1 MPSDK
6 LKVIIA
12 EDNRLSR
19 KAVIQDIPWKKLGME
34 ICGEA
39 SNGEEALQAI
49 RDNQPDIA
57 LMDIKM
63 PVLTGLDVI
72 EKLSDLDPKPL
83 YIILTAYDDYELM
96 RRGIQDKVFDYIL
109 KPYTKERIRKTISR
123 VKQNME
129 EQESNKQIGEII
141 NSKNN
146 FVLAI
151 ENKFIV
157 LNPEKEI
164 VLIKTLQGKLQFYTT
179 RGILESKLLLKD
191 VESRLNRS
199 GFLRT
204 NKSFLVNINMV
215 KEIEPWF
222 NDTYLLI
229 MNHYEKEEVPV
240 SRHYLKD
247 FKTVM
252 GIL

>member
-1 MPSDK
+1 MTKIRAAVVDDEMPARYELTSILQEMENVEVAAEFSTGK
-6 LKVIIA
+6 SFLEFLKKDSV
-12 EDNRLSR
+12 D
-19 KAVIQDIPWKKLGME
+19 VVF
-34 ICGEA
+34 
-39 SNGEEALQAI
+39 
-49 RDNQPDIA
+49 
-57 LMDIKM
+57 MDIEM
-63 PVLTGLDVI
+63 PVMT
-72 EKLSDLDPKPL
+72 
-83 YIILTAYDDYELM
+83 
-96 RRGIQDKVFDYIL
+96 GIQTVQTMEQISDEILSMPRVVFSTGFAQFAIQAFDLAVFDYIL

-179 RGILESKLLLKD
+179 RGILESRLLLKD

>member
-1 MPSDK
+1 MTKIRAAVVDDEMPARYELTSILHDIENVEVAAEFSTGK
-6 LKVIIA
+6 SFLEFLKKDSV
-12 EDNRLSR
+12 D
-19 KAVIQDIPWKKLGME
+19 VVF
-34 ICGEA
+34 
-39 SNGEEALQAI
+39 
-49 RDNQPDIA
+49 
-57 LMDIKM
+57 MDIEM
-63 PVLTGLDVI
+63 PVMT
-72 EKLSDLDPKPL
+72 
-83 YIILTAYDDYELM
+83 
-96 RRGIQDKVFDYIL
+96 GIQTVQAMEQMSDEILSMPHVVFSTGFAQFAIQAFDLAVFDYIL

-123 VKQNME
+123 VKQNMD

-179 RGILESKLLLKD
+179 RGILESRLLLKD
-191 VESRLNRS
+191 VENRLSRS

>member
-1 MPSDK
+1 MTKIRAAVVDDEMPARYELTSILQEMENVDVAAEFSTGK
-6 LKVIIA
+6 SFLEFLKKDSV
-12 EDNRLSR
+12 D
-19 KAVIQDIPWKKLGME
+19 VVF
-34 ICGEA
+34 
-39 SNGEEALQAI
+39 
-49 RDNQPDIA
+49 
-57 LMDIKM
+57 MDIEM
-63 PVLTGLDVI
+63 PVMT
-72 EKLSDLDPKPL
+72 
-83 YIILTAYDDYELM
+83 
-96 RRGIQDKVFDYIL
+96 GIQTVQTMEQISDEILSMPRVVFSTGFAQFAIQAFDLAVFDYIL
-109 KPYTKERIRKTISR
+109 KPYTKERVRKTISR

-179 RGILESKLLLKD
+179 RGILESRLLLKD

>member
-1 MPSDK
+1 MTKIRAAVVDDEMPARYELTSILQEIENVDVAAEFSTGK
-6 LKVIIA
+6 GFLEFLKKDSV
-12 EDNRLSR
+12 D
-19 KAVIQDIPWKKLGME
+19 VVF
-34 ICGEA
+34 
-39 SNGEEALQAI
+39 
-49 RDNQPDIA
+49 
-57 LMDIKM
+57 MDIEM
-63 PVLTGLDVI
+63 PVMT
-72 EKLSDLDPKPL
+72 
-83 YIILTAYDDYELM
+83 
-96 RRGIQDKVFDYIL
+96 GIQTVQAMEQMSDDILSMPRIVFSTGFAQFAIQAFDLAVFDYIL

-191 VESRLNRS
+191 VESRLSRS

>member
-1 MPSDK
+1 MTKIRAAVVDDEMPARHELTSILQEMENVDVVADFSTGRGFLDF
-6 LKVIIA
+6 LKKDSIDVVFMDI
-12 EDNRLSR
+12 EMP
-19 KAVIQDIPWKKLGME
+19 VMTGIQTV
-34 ICGEA
+34 
-39 SNGEEALQAI
+39 QAI
-49 RDNQPDIA
+49 EQ
-57 LMDIKM
+57 M
-63 PVLTGLDVI
+63 
-72 EKLSDLDPKPL
+72 SDE
-83 YIILTAYDDYELM
+83 ILTMPRVVFSTGFAQFA
-96 RRGIQDKVFDYIL
+96 IQAFDLAVFDYIL
-109 KPYTKERIRKTISR
+109 KPYTKERVHKTISR
-123 VKQNME
+123 VKQVME

-157 LNPEKEI
+157 LNPEREI

>member
-1 MPSDK
+1 MTKIRAAVVDDEMPARYELTSILHEIENVD
-6 LKVIIA
+6 VAA
-12 EDNRLSR
+12 EFSTGKGFLEF
-19 KAVIQDIPWKKLGME
+19 IKKD
-34 ICGEA
+34 
-39 SNGEEALQAI
+39 SV
-49 RDNQPDIA
+49 DVVF
-57 LMDIKM
+57 MDIEM
-63 PVLTGLDVI
+63 PVMT
-72 EKLSDLDPKPL
+72 
-83 YIILTAYDDYELM
+83 
-96 RRGIQDKVFDYIL
+96 GIQTVQAMEQMSDEILSIPRVVFSTGFAQFAIQAFDLAVFDYIL

-179 RGILESKLLLKD
+179 RGILESRLLLKD
-191 VESRLNRS
+191 VESRLSRS

>member
-1 MPSDK
+1 MTKIRAAVVDDEMPARYELTSILQEIENVDVVAEFSTGK
-6 LKVIIA
+6 SFLEFLKKDSIDV
-12 EDNRLSR
+12 
-19 KAVIQDIPWKKLGME
+19 VF
-34 ICGEA
+34 
-39 SNGEEALQAI
+39 
-49 RDNQPDIA
+49 
-57 LMDIKM
+57 MDIEM
-63 PVLTGLDVI
+63 PVMT
-72 EKLSDLDPKPL
+72 
-83 YIILTAYDDYELM
+83 
-96 RRGIQDKVFDYIL
+96 GIQTVQAMEQMSDDILSMPRVVFSTGFAQFAIQAFDLAVFDYIL
-109 KPYTKERIRKTISR
+109 KPYTKDRIRKTISR

>member
-1 MPSDK
+1 MTKIRAAVVDDEMPARYELTSILHEIENVDVAAEFSTGK
-6 LKVIIA
+6 GFLEFLKKDSV
-12 EDNRLSR
+12 D
-19 KAVIQDIPWKKLGME
+19 VVF
-34 ICGEA
+34 
-39 SNGEEALQAI
+39 
-49 RDNQPDIA
+49 
-57 LMDIKM
+57 MDIEM
-63 PVLTGLDVI
+63 PVMT
-72 EKLSDLDPKPL
+72 
-83 YIILTAYDDYELM
+83 
-96 RRGIQDKVFDYIL
+96 GIQTVQAMEQMSDDILSMPRIVFSTGFAQFAIQAFDLAVFDYIL

-179 RGILESKLLLKD
+179 RGILESRLLLKD
-191 VESRLNRS
+191 VESRLSRS

>member
-1 MPSDK
+1 MIKIRAAVVDDEMPARYELTSILQEMENVDVVAEFSTGRGFLEF
-6 LKVIIA
+6 LKKDSV
-12 EDNRLSR
+12 D
-19 KAVIQDIPWKKLGME
+19 VVF
-34 ICGEA
+34 
-39 SNGEEALQAI
+39 
-49 RDNQPDIA
+49 
-57 LMDIKM
+57 MDIEM
-63 PVLTGLDVI
+63 PVMT
-72 EKLSDLDPKPL
+72 
-83 YIILTAYDDYELM
+83 
-96 RRGIQDKVFDYIL
+96 GIQTVQAMEQMSDDILSMPRVVFSTGFAQFAIQAFDLAVFDYIL

-179 RGILESKLLLKD
+179 RGILESRLLLKD

>member
-1 MPSDK
+1 MTKIRAAVVDDEMPARYELTSILLEMENVDVAAEFSTGK
-6 LKVIIA
+6 SFLEFLKKDSV
-12 EDNRLSR
+12 D
-19 KAVIQDIPWKKLGME
+19 VVF
-34 ICGEA
+34 
-39 SNGEEALQAI
+39 
-49 RDNQPDIA
+49 
-57 LMDIKM
+57 MDIEM
-63 PVLTGLDVI
+63 PVMT
-72 EKLSDLDPKPL
+72 
-83 YIILTAYDDYELM
+83 
-96 RRGIQDKVFDYIL
+96 GIQTVQAMEQMSDEILSMPRVVFSTGFAQFAIQAFDLAVFDYIL
-109 KPYTKERIRKTISR
+109 KPYTEERIRKTISR

-247 FKTVM
+247 FKIVM

>member
-1 MPSDK
+1 MTKIRAAVVDDEMPARYELTSILQEIENVDVVAEFSTGK
-6 LKVIIA
+6 GFLEFLKKDSV
-12 EDNRLSR
+12 D
-19 KAVIQDIPWKKLGME
+19 VVF
-34 ICGEA
+34 
-39 SNGEEALQAI
+39 
-49 RDNQPDIA
+49 
-57 LMDIKM
+57 MDIEM
-63 PVLTGLDVI
+63 PVMT
-72 EKLSDLDPKPL
+72 
-83 YIILTAYDDYELM
+83 
-96 RRGIQDKVFDYIL
+96 GIQTVQAMEQMSDEILSIPRVVFSTGFAQFAIQAFDLAVFDYIL
-109 KPYTKERIRKTISR
+109 KPYTEERIRKTIAR

-179 RGILESKLLLKD
+179 RGILESRLLLKD
-191 VESRLNRS
+191 VESRLSRS

>member
-1 MPSDK
+1 MTKIRAAVVDDEMPARYELTSILHEIENVDVAAEFSTGK
-6 LKVIIA
+6 GFLEFLK
-12 EDNRLSR
+12 
-19 KAVIQDIPWKKLGME
+19 
-34 ICGEA
+34 
-39 SNGEEALQAI
+39 
-49 RDNQPDIA
+49 RDSVDVVF
-57 LMDIKM
+57 MDIEM
-63 PVLTGLDVI
+63 PVMT
-72 EKLSDLDPKPL
+72 
-83 YIILTAYDDYELM
+83 
-96 RRGIQDKVFDYIL
+96 GIQTVQAMEQMSDEILSIPRVVFSTGFAQFAIQAFDLAVFDYIL

-179 RGILESKLLLKD
+179 RGILESRLLLKD
-191 VESRLNRS
+191 VESRLSRS

>member
-1 MPSDK
+1 MTKIRAAVVDDEMPARYELTSILHEIENVDVAAEFSTGK
-6 LKVIIA
+6 GFLEFLKKDSV
-12 EDNRLSR
+12 D
-19 KAVIQDIPWKKLGME
+19 VVF
-34 ICGEA
+34 
-39 SNGEEALQAI
+39 
-49 RDNQPDIA
+49 
-57 LMDIKM
+57 MDIEM
-63 PVLTGLDVI
+63 PVMT
-72 EKLSDLDPKPL
+72 
-83 YIILTAYDDYELM
+83 
-96 RRGIQDKVFDYIL
+96 GIQTVQAMEQMSDDILSMPRVVFSTGFAQFAIQAFDLAVFDYIL

-191 VESRLNRS
+191 VESRLSRS

>member
-1 MPSDK
+1 MTKIRAAVVDDEMPARYELTSILHEIENVD
-6 LKVIIA
+6 VIA
-12 EDNRLSR
+12 EFSTGKGFLEF
-19 KAVIQDIPWKKLGME
+19 IKKD
-34 ICGEA
+34 
-39 SNGEEALQAI
+39 SV
-49 RDNQPDIA
+49 DVVF
-57 LMDIKM
+57 MDIEM
-63 PVLTGLDVI
+63 PVMT
-72 EKLSDLDPKPL
+72 
-83 YIILTAYDDYELM
+83 
-96 RRGIQDKVFDYIL
+96 GIQTMQAMEQMSDEILSMPHVVFSTGFAQFAIQAFDLAVFDYIL

-179 RGILESKLLLKD
+179 RGILESRLLLKD
-191 VESRLNRS
+191 VENRLSRS

>member
-1 MPSDK
+1 MTKIRAAVVDDEMPARYELTSILHEIENVDVAAEFSTGK
-6 LKVIIA
+6 GFLEFLKKDSV
-12 EDNRLSR
+12 D
-19 KAVIQDIPWKKLGME
+19 VVF
-34 ICGEA
+34 
-39 SNGEEALQAI
+39 
-49 RDNQPDIA
+49 
-57 LMDIKM
+57 MDIEM
-63 PVLTGLDVI
+63 PVMT
-72 EKLSDLDPKPL
+72 
-83 YIILTAYDDYELM
+83 
-96 RRGIQDKVFDYIL
+96 GIQTVQAMEQMSDDILSMPRVVFSTGFAQFAIQAFDLAVFDYIL
-109 KPYTKERIRKTISR
+109 KPYTKDRIRKTISR

-179 RGILESKLLLKD
+179 RGILESRLLLKD
-191 VESRLNRS
+191 VESRLSRS

>member
-1 MPSDK
+1 MTKIRAAVVDDEMPARYELTSILQEIENVDVAAEFSTGK
-6 LKVIIA
+6 GFLEFLKKDSV
-12 EDNRLSR
+12 D
-19 KAVIQDIPWKKLGME
+19 VVF
-34 ICGEA
+34 
-39 SNGEEALQAI
+39 
-49 RDNQPDIA
+49 
-57 LMDIKM
+57 MDIEM
-63 PVLTGLDVI
+63 PVMT
-72 EKLSDLDPKPL
+72 
-83 YIILTAYDDYELM
+83 
-96 RRGIQDKVFDYIL
+96 GIQTVQAMEQMSDDILSMPRVVFSTGFAQFAIQAFDLAVFDYIL

-179 RGILESKLLLKD
+179 RGILESRLLLKD
-191 VESRLNRS
+191 VESRLSRS

>member
-1 MPSDK
+1 MTKIRVAVVDDEMPARYELTSILHDIENVEVAAEFSTGTSFLEF
-6 LKVIIA
+6 LKKDSV
-12 EDNRLSR
+12 D
-19 KAVIQDIPWKKLGME
+19 VVF
-34 ICGEA
+34 
-39 SNGEEALQAI
+39 
-49 RDNQPDIA
+49 
-57 LMDIKM
+57 MDIEM
-63 PVLTGLDVI
+63 PVMT
-72 EKLSDLDPKPL
+72 
-83 YIILTAYDDYELM
+83 
-96 RRGIQDKVFDYIL
+96 GIQTVQTMEQMSDEILSVPRVVFSTGFAQFAIQAFDLAVFDYIL
-109 KPYTKERIRKTISR
+109 KPYTEKRIRKTISR
-123 VKQNME
+123 VKLNME
-129 EQESNKQIGEII
+129 EQESNKQLGEII
-141 NSKNN
+141 NSKNS
-146 FVLAI
+146 FVIAT

-157 LNPEKEI
+157 LNPEDEI
-164 VLIKTLQGKLQFYTT
+164 VLIKTMQGKLQFYTT

-191 VESRLNRS
+191 VENRLNRS

-229 MNHYEKEEVPV
+229 MKHYEKEEVPV

>member
-1 MPSDK
+1 MTKIRAAVVDDEMPARYELTSILHEIENVDVAAEFSTGK
-6 LKVIIA
+6 GFLEFLKKDSV
-12 EDNRLSR
+12 D
-19 KAVIQDIPWKKLGME
+19 VVF
-34 ICGEA
+34 
-39 SNGEEALQAI
+39 
-49 RDNQPDIA
+49 
-57 LMDIKM
+57 MDIEM
-63 PVLTGLDVI
+63 PVMT
-72 EKLSDLDPKPL
+72 
-83 YIILTAYDDYELM
+83 
-96 RRGIQDKVFDYIL
+96 GIQTVQAMEQMSDDILSMPRVVFSTGFAQFAIQAFDLAVFDYIL

-123 VKQNME
+123 LKQNME

-179 RGILESKLLLKD
+179 RGILESRLLLKD
-191 VESRLNRS
+191 VESRLSRS

>member
-1 MPSDK
+1 MTKIRAAVVDDEMPARYELTSILHEIENVDVAAEFSTGK
-6 LKVIIA
+6 GFLEFLKKDSV
-12 EDNRLSR
+12 D
-19 KAVIQDIPWKKLGME
+19 VVF
-34 ICGEA
+34 
-39 SNGEEALQAI
+39 
-49 RDNQPDIA
+49 
-57 LMDIKM
+57 MDIEM
-63 PVLTGLDVI
+63 PVMT
-72 EKLSDLDPKPL
+72 
-83 YIILTAYDDYELM
+83 
-96 RRGIQDKVFDYIL
+96 GIQTVQAMEQMSDEILSMPRVVFSTGFAQFAIQAFDLAVFDYIL
-109 KPYTKERIRKTISR
+109 KPYTEERIRKTIAR

-129 EQESNKQIGEII
+129 EQESNKLIGEII

-146 FVLAI
+146 FALAI

>member
-1 MPSDK
+1 MTKIRAAVVDDEMPARYELTSILQEMENVDVVAEFSTGK
-6 LKVIIA
+6 GFLEFLKKDSV
-12 EDNRLSR
+12 D
-19 KAVIQDIPWKKLGME
+19 VVF
-34 ICGEA
+34 
-39 SNGEEALQAI
+39 
-49 RDNQPDIA
+49 
-57 LMDIKM
+57 MDIEM
-63 PVLTGLDVI
+63 PVMT
-72 EKLSDLDPKPL
+72 
-83 YIILTAYDDYELM
+83 
-96 RRGIQDKVFDYIL
+96 GIQTVQAMEQMSDDILSMPRVVFSTGFAQFAIQAFDLAVFDYIL

-179 RGILESKLLLKD
+179 RGILESRLLLKD

>member
-1 MPSDK
+1 MTKIRAAVVDDEMPARYELTSILHEIENVD
-6 LKVIIA
+6 VAA
-12 EDNRLSR
+12 EFSTGKGFLEF
-19 KAVIQDIPWKKLGME
+19 IKKD
-34 ICGEA
+34 
-39 SNGEEALQAI
+39 SV
-49 RDNQPDIA
+49 DVVF
-57 LMDIKM
+57 MDIEM
-63 PVLTGLDVI
+63 PVMT
-72 EKLSDLDPKPL
+72 
-83 YIILTAYDDYELM
+83 
-96 RRGIQDKVFDYIL
+96 GIQTVQAMEQMSDEILSMPHVVFSTGFAQFAIQAFDLAVFDYIL

-179 RGILESKLLLKD
+179 RGILESRLLLKD
-191 VESRLNRS
+191 VESRLSRS

>member
-1 MPSDK
+1 MTKIRAAVVDDEMPARYELTSILQEIENVDVAAEFSTGK
-6 LKVIIA
+6 GFLEFLKKDSV
-12 EDNRLSR
+12 D
-19 KAVIQDIPWKKLGME
+19 VVF
-34 ICGEA
+34 
-39 SNGEEALQAI
+39 
-49 RDNQPDIA
+49 
-57 LMDIKM
+57 MDIEM
-63 PVLTGLDVI
+63 PVMT
-72 EKLSDLDPKPL
+72 
-83 YIILTAYDDYELM
+83 
-96 RRGIQDKVFDYIL
+96 GIQTVQAMEQMSDEILSIPRVVFSTGFAQFAIQAFDLAVFDYIL
-109 KPYTKERIRKTISR
+109 KPYTEERIRKTIAR

-179 RGILESKLLLKD
+179 RGILESRLLLKD
-191 VESRLNRS
+191 VESRLSRS

-215 KEIEPWF
+215 KEIEPWL

>member
-1 MPSDK
+1 MTKIRAAVVDDEMPARYELTSILQEMENVDVVAEFSTGK
-6 LKVIIA
+6 SFLEFLKKDSIDV
-12 EDNRLSR
+12 
-19 KAVIQDIPWKKLGME
+19 VF
-34 ICGEA
+34 
-39 SNGEEALQAI
+39 
-49 RDNQPDIA
+49 
-57 LMDIKM
+57 MDIEM
-63 PVLTGLDVI
+63 PVMT
-72 EKLSDLDPKPL
+72 
-83 YIILTAYDDYELM
+83 
-96 RRGIQDKVFDYIL
+96 GIQTVQAMERMSDEILSMPRVVFSTGFAQFAIQAFDLAVFDYIL
-109 KPYTKERIRKTISR
+109 KPYTEERIRKTIAR

-191 VESRLNRS
+191 VESRLSRS